1 MGVGRGKRAINL
13 WHQQVRDHGGV
24 PRAGPQ
30 DDPVG
35 LGDSLGDRGGH
46 LGGLGRDT
54 HVLDGTRGDGDLGLA
69 GHDVAAAAVVHIR
82 LDVDRRRR
90 HGQDASLCAEE
101 TPDPVE
107 AFDRIV
113 EELPQA
119 GDQQVAEGVPVE
131 RAGRVQA
138 QLHDV
143 APGQTPLGFLA
154 EGRQRHAQVAGRQD
168 RHLLAQSA
176 GATAVVGDS
185 HNSRQRAGDMAQ
197 RPQGCGQA
205 VSAAEGDD
213 VLAGFSTLNPAGCI
227 KIGHQSL
234 PMSRCITRTVYPCER
249 RRSAI
254 ASEDATERCF
264 PPVHPTAIVTNGF
277 NSAR

>member
-1 MGVGRGKRAINL
+1 M
-13 WHQQVRDHGGV
+13 RDHGGV
-24 PRAGPQ
+24 PGAGTQ

-35 LGDSLGDRGGH
+35 LGDRFGDRGGH
-46 LGGLGRDT
+46 LGLLGRNAY
-54 HVLDGTRGDGDLGLA
+54 VLDGSRGDSDLGLT

-101 TPDPVE
+101 STNPVE
-107 AFDRIV
+107 AFDGIV

-119 GDQQVAEGVPVE
+119 GDQQVAEGMPVE
-131 RAGRVQA
+131 RAGRVEA

-143 APGQTPLGFLA
+143 APGQPPLGFLT
-154 EGRQRHAQVAGRQD
+154 ERGQRHAQVAGRQD
-168 RHLLAQSA
+168 RHLLAQSP
-176 GATAVVGDS
+176 GATPVIGDG
-185 HNSRQRAGDMAQ
+185 HDGRQRAGDVAQ
-197 RPQGCGQA
+197 CPQGRGQA

-249 RRSAI
+249 RRSAM